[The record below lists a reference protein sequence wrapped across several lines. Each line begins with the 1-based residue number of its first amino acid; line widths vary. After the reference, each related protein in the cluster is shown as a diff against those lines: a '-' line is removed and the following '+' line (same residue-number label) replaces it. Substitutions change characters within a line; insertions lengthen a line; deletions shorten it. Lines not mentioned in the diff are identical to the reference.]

1 MGAPDSNLTVTP
13 IIAAVVIGAIAAVL
27 AVVRPTLFVGLAF
40 LSIVMAKSLDQW
52 SGGVLG
58 YADEVIIVVSVVV
71 LVARRLVLRRQIAW
85 FPGLG
90 WFAAF
95 GVLGLASGLINGV
108 ESTTLVAAAFLALK
122 GILFGFA
129 VVQVDWDARSISSL
143 TVGGAVVLGI
153 IIVTVVV
160 NVVIPEQWTLWVT
173 DDGGIYYL
181 FGLPAMVGPFVH
193 PGDLGLVLAVA
204 TAAVLAYRLVIG
216 RGPVSLALLVGS
228 FLGAASSLR
237 RKTLAGLVVALGWI
251 TLRSIRVTRIVIVVL
266 VSLVVVIGLAAV
278 FSGVV
283 QSTINAYVINW
294 EKSPRTLLYLGS
306 ANVATT
312 HFPWGAGFGRYG
324 SFLAAAQYSPEYV
337 RLGFP
342 LVAEV
347 APGSTYLSDT
357 QWPAIVGEAGWFGGV
372 VFAVGLARMW
382 VTLSRGWRSPREYR
396 WERFVS
402 LAGMGWMLQVVVESI
417 AAPVFV
423 TSPSVGMIFCVVAI
437 VASMHRQRAEASKAD
452 LGQVDRL
459 IAYQWDPLRPSLGG
473 VDTCL
478 RGLATYSPTDTR
490 SAFVGVVAPG
500 VDQPRELGIWH
511 QLDVGGRAVW
521 FMPVAR
527 LDPDRRTR
535 VIPHGLQLA
544 YGLLRYR
551 SMLPSAATVQGH
563 KLESAAVLDV
573 LMPRSAVAYFVH
585 SQSGAL
591 AAAGSD
597 STWKFLG
604 SLQGR
609 LERAFVARADSV
621 VVFNPAYADEL
632 SELNDRVTSAPTWF
646 DPRVVVRGL
655 DRDPYRIV
663 WVGRIEAPKDAPLAV
678 RVFEA
683 LCDRSP
689 EHPWSLTIIGT
700 GSALAGLAEQ
710 IEALPEVLRSRI
722 HREGS
727 RSPAEVADALA
738 SSGVLLMTTIPGY
751 EGFPRVLVE
760 GLAAGLPAVVTE
772 GTDTGGLIRDGENG
786 YVRGRDPDDL
796 AHAVIAVMGLNRE
809 TVSLSVSHLDGSV
822 LVPKLFAAS
831 DGAGSRS

>member
-1 MGAPDSNLTVTP
+1 MGAPDPNLTVTP
-13 IIAAVVIGAIAAVL
+13 LVAALVIGAIAAVL
-27 AVVRPTLFVGLAF
+27 AAVRPTLFVGLAF

-58 YADEVIIVVSVVV
+58 YVDEVIIVVSLVV
-71 LVARRLVLRRQIAW
+71 LIARRLVLRRQIVW

-95 GVLGLASGLINGV
+95 GVLGLVSGLVNGV

-122 GILFGFA
+122 GILFGCA
-129 VVQVDWDARSISSL
+129 VVQVDWDARSVSRL

-153 IIVTVVV
+153 ILVTLAV
-160 NVVIPEQWTLWVT
+160 NVVIPEQWTQWAT
-173 DDGGIYYL
+173 NGGSMFYL

-251 TLRSIRVTRIVIVVL
+251 TLRSVRVTRIVIVV
-266 VSLVVVIGLAAV
+266 VVGLVVVLGLAAV
-278 FSGVV
+278 FSGLV
-283 QSTINAYVINW
+283 QSTINGYLINW
-294 EKSPRTLLYLGS
+294 ENSPRTLLYLGS

-324 SFLAAAQYSPEYV
+324 SFLAAEQYSPEYV

-342 LVAEV
+342 HITEV
-347 APGSTYLSDT
+347 APGSPYLSDT

-382 VTLSRGWRSPREYR
+382 VTLSRGWRSPREQR

-402 LAGMGWMLQVVVESI
+402 LAGMGWMLQVVIESL

-423 TSPSVGMIFCVVAI
+423 TSPSAGMIFCVVAM
-437 VASMHRQRAEASKAD
+437 VASMHRQRAEASKSE
-452 LGQVDRL
+452 LGRRDRL
-459 IAYQWDPLRPSLGG
+459 IVYQWDPLRPSLGG

-478 RGLATYSPTDTR
+478 RGLATYSPTGTR
-490 SAFVGVVAPG
+490 SAFVGVEAPG
-500 VDQPRELGIWH
+500 VDQPRELGMWH
-511 QLDVGGRAVW
+511 RLEIAGRVVW

-535 VIPHGLQLA
+535 IIPHGLQLA

-551 SMLPSAATVQGH
+551 SMLPSATTAQGH
-563 KLESAAVLDV
+563 KLESAAVLHL
-573 LMPRSAVAYFVH
+573 LMPRSAMAYFVH

-632 SELNDRVTSAPTWF
+632 SEVNDRVTSAPTWF
-646 DPRVVVRGL
+646 DPRVVVQGSA
-655 DRDPYRIV
+655 RDPFRVV

-678 RVFEA
+678 RAFEA
-683 LCDRSP
+683 LCELSP

-700 GSALAGLAEQ
+700 GSAQQALGEQ
-710 IEALPEVLRSRI
+710 IEALPEALQARV

-727 RSPAEVADALA
+727 RSPAEVAGALA

-760 GLAAGLPAVVTE
+760 GLASGLPAVVTE
-772 GTDTGGLIRDGENG
+772 GTDTGGLIHDGENG
-786 YVRGRDPDDL
+786 YVRGRDPRDL
-796 AHAVIAVMGLNRE
+796 ADALIAAIGLNRE
-809 TVSLSVSHLDGSV
+809 TVSLSVTHLDGSV

-831 DGAGSRS
+831 EGARARS